1 MHTIRTFR
9 SMVQQDVFTLYTCT
23 IEKDEE
29 LNKPLV
35 SSAQPEKKQEKKA
48 QLDGSFVYKVKMRPR
63 LKLESS
69 LLLMHGRRSLEDP
82 IY

>member
-1 MHTIRTFR
+1 
-9 SMVQQDVFTLYTCT
+9 MVQQDVFTLYTCT

-35 SSAQPEKKQEKKA
+35 SSVQSEKKQEKKKA
-48 QLDGSFVYKVKMRPR
+48 YLDGSFVYKVKMRPR
-63 LKLESS
+63 LKLES
-69 LLLMHGRRSLEDP
+69 LLLQMPGQRSSEDP